1 MRTISSNAS
10 EFVNDECI
18 STEQQHVASDKMF
31 SRSGMTKFSMR
42 MIKTN
47 KSTDVNIEHTIKI
60 KAHTNCES
68 KQVVTRFLI
77 EIESTIIFRRTGVC
91 SVNFSNNSSNVK
103 LWITLGWMRKKSPLR
118 SCLSE

>member
-1 MRTISSNAS
+1 MRTISSKTS

-60 KAHTNCES
+60 KA
-68 KQVVTRFLI
+68 TRIANRNKWL
-77 EIESTIIFRRTGVC
+77 
-91 SVNFSNNSSNVK
+91 
-103 LWITLGWMRKKSPLR
+103 LGF
-118 SCLSE
+118 